1 MFCNQCGQP
10 IPDDA
15 MFCPGCGA
23 KKEAMET
30 PAAPVAEPAAPV
42 AEAAPVEAA
51 PVQQPVAAQ
60 PMQQPVAPVQQP
72 MAAQPVAPMQQPV
85 AGAVPP
91 AAPEKKK
98 EIPFKMLIPVAGVF
112 VLLVIVLVAVLA
124 LGGGSDNDVYA
135 KKELSHMYDPNA
147 FYVFPN
153 TDDVYECEEEY
164 VENVQYNA
172 ACDRA
177 IFTAYD
183 DYDEMMLYYIDT
195 DLEATLVAEDVNGA
209 YISYTGEYILYL
221 QDVEDNA
228 GDLYAYCVKN
238 GDITQIDSD
247 VYPYNI
253 CMSPSGKVVC
263 YVKDYESTYENT
275 LYIGGVDKESVEI
288 DDDGCRP
295 LSVTDNGKYVY
306 YVDSDYKL
314 YLYNGKDSEKITSD
328 IDSSCWVNRD
338 ATEILYTKDGKTYYH
353 TVKMDEAVKI
363 AGDELY
369 DIILPGEVVVF
380 YNNAEMVGLDTFKG
394 AVLNCYEDI
403 MWLNKKGDEAIKI
416 CSSTNLY
423 QLSEDGKSILYVK
436 GGDLYKIKKLSE
448 DMEATVVCDEMYVED
463 FAASDDLSKIYIAS
477 DDELHYVKGEN
488 KFEEISNDLTES
500 YYGYFIAYNEAMG
513 KIFFVE
519 DDTLCYAGT
528 KEKSVEEVEEDVN
541 GLYESRDG
549 ILFTIEDEDDYSYT
563 YYYMDSKEVIELEI
577 D

>member
-23 KKEAMET
+23 KKETMEV
-30 PAAPVAEPAAPV
+30 PAAPVAEVAPVAEPATPV
-42 AEAAPVEAA
+42 AEAAPV
-51 PVQQPVAAQ
+51 QQPMAAQ
-60 PMQQPVAPVQQP
+60 SVAPMQQP

-135 KKELSHMYDPNA
+135 KKELSHTYDPNA

-183 DYDEMMLYYIDT
+183 NYDEMMLYYIDT
-195 DLEATLVAEDVNGA
+195 DLEATLIAEDVNGA
-209 YISYTGEYILYL
+209 YISYTGEYIVYL

-228 GDLYAYCVKN
+228 GDLYAYCVKS

-263 YVKDYESTYENT
+263 YIKDYESSSENT
-275 LYIGGVDKESVEI
+275 LYLGGVDKESVEI

-394 AVLNCYEDI
+394 AVLNCYDDI
-403 MWLNKKGDEAIKI
+403 MWLNKKGDEAIEI
-416 CSSTNLY
+416 CNSTNLY
-423 QLSEDGKSILYVK
+423 QLSEDGKSILYVE
-436 GGDLYKIKKLSE
+436 GGDLYKIKKLSD
-448 DMEATVVCDEMYVED
+448 DMEAILVCDEMYVED
-463 FAASDDLSKIYIAS
+463 FAASDDLSKIYVAS

-488 KFEEISNDLTES
+488 KFEEITNDLTES
-500 YYGYFIAYNEAMG
+500 YYGYYIAYNEAMG
-513 KIFFVE
+513 KIFFIE

-541 GLYESRDG
+541 GLNEYRDG

-563 YYYMDSKEVIELEI
+563 YYYMDSKEVIELEV